1 MLFLWG
7 WSWKLTFELRNEQSK
22 EVTNISGNSRCK
34 GPGVGS
40 CLAFSRTIRVAE
52 GSQKRENGKR

>member
-1 MLFLWG
+1 MG
-7 WSWKLTFELRNEQSK
+7 MVMEADIEPRNEQSK
-22 EVTNISGNSRCK
+22 EVTDISGNSRCK

-52 GSQKRENGKR
+52 GSQKTENGRR

>member
-1 MLFLWG
+1 MG
-7 WSWKLTFELRNEQSK
+7 MVMEADIELRNEQSK

-40 CLAFSRTIRVAE
+40 CLAFSRMIGVAE
-52 GSQKRENGKR
+52 GSQKKENGRR